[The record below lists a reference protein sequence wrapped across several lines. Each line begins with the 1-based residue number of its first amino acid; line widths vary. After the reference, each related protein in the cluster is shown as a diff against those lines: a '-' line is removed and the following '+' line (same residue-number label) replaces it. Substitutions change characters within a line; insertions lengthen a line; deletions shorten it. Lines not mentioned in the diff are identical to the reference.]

1 MHIKAIQKST
11 SFWPPAPLKLSWGG
25 CSAPFLCAVGCL
37 PPTLSLFH
45 SWPCERTATSSSTRR
60 GIGSSSMVQQ
70 QQTPLLHFYE
80 RIPPYAAYAAAK
92 LASCSLDVRAEIKG
106 TKDTLHL
113 AFPSTG

>member
-1 MHIKAIQKST
+1 
-11 SFWPPAPLKLSWGG
+11 
-25 CSAPFLCAVGCL
+25 
-37 PPTLSLFH
+37 
-45 SWPCERTATSSSTRR
+45 
-60 GIGSSSMVQQ
+60 MVQQ